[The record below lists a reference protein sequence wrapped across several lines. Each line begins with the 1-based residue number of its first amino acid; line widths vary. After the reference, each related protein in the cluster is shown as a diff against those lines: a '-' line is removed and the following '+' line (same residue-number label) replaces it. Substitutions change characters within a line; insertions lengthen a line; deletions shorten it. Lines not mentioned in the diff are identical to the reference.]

1 MLQTIAQHGVMLLGI
16 ALLTA
21 AGPATA
27 PTSQPADSATDWLL
41 GTATTQP
48 AAAAASQPSD
58 QPPPISP
65 LMAKNQTDP
74 DQRHGTITFS
84 DGSTITGTIGTT
96 VGKPLRTWDETAG
109 EYRDMPMR
117 FVKSIKAQVLWERD
131 EPEWRFKES
140 GSDVKIYTGKT
151 YPARETAYVLTLTSG
166 KTIKGS
172 IVAPL
177 YTRDDQGGEKT
188 FILHKR
194 DKGDVGQALK
204 DLVYVSEVE
213 FDDQK

>member
-1 MLQTIAQHGVMLLGI
+1 MLRTIAQRSVMLAGI

-21 AGPATA
+21 AAPATA

-41 GTATTQP
+41 GAATTQP
-48 AAAAASQPSD
+48 AVAAASQPSE
-58 QPPPISP
+58 QAAPSSP
-65 LMAKNQTDP
+65 LVTKNQTDP
-74 DQRHGTITFS
+74 DQRHGTITLS
-84 DGSTITGTIGTT
+84 DGSTVTGTIATT
-96 VGKPLRTWDETAG
+96 VGKPLRTWDQDAG

-117 FVKSIKAQVLWERD
+117 LVKSIKAQVLWERD
-131 EPEWRFKES
+131 EPEWRFQES

-151 YPARETAYVLTLTSG
+151 YPARETAYVLVLTSG

-177 YTRDDQGGEKT
+177 YMRNEQGEERT

-194 DKGDVGQALK
+194 DKGNVGQTLK